1 MEFKFDN
8 TIINTINM
16 KFNGFLEML
25 KSLIKIYNTW
35 CVDNW
40 DCFTQYD

>member
-8 TIINTINM
+8 TIINTLNM

-25 KSLIKIYNTW
+25 KSLITIYNT
-35 CVDNW
+35 
-40 DCFTQYD
+40 